1 VRVNGLLGAQG
12 EHLDE
17 LFMVKLPPP
26 AALDSMRV
34 FPQPFRPAFHPAL
47 MFGGLPVGASL
58 RLYALDVTLVREFQ
72 ASETGGI
79 AWDGKNGAGT
89 PVASGIYVYVVESPA
104 GQKLGK
110 IAVVR

>member
-1 VRVNGLLGAQG
+1 
-12 EHLDE
+12 
-17 LFMVKLPPP
+17 
-26 AALDSMRV
+26 
-34 FPQPFRPAFHPAL
+34 
-47 MFGGLPVGASL
+47 MFGGLPIGASL
-58 RLYALDVTLVREFQ
+58 RLYALDGTLVREFQ

-89 PVASGIYVYVVESPA
+89 PVSSGIYVYVVESPA